1 MCDLRFDVSLHPLP
15 GGAISGPPLV
25 DPRGTW
31 PTIVPPTDAAGMT
44 MTSDFDAA
52 LERLGALERAFVEP
66 DGSFVWVGP
75 GGRNAGRSTATRTS
89 ATVMSSSW
97 RRKEAAPRTF
107 STSFSQFGAGR
118 GRPWPCS
125 WCAPEC
131 LSMSRPSAV
140 TPRRM
145 VCPVEGPIPVTL
157 AGGRSGGA
165 DSAGGKAPGGGR
177 LFRRRTDSARCL
189 AGLPIR
195 RMGRKPRWIVR
206 HLGRSLW
213 AWK

>member
-75 GGRNAGRSTATRTS
+75 GSAVGGGVVEAGSKA
-89 ATVMSSSW
+89 
-97 RRKEAAPRTF
+97 F
-107 STSFSQFGAGR
+107 SGAGM
-118 GRPWPCS
+118 
-125 WCAPEC
+125 A
-131 LSMSRPSAV
+131 
-140 TPRRM
+140 
-145 VCPVEGPIPVTL
+145 L
-157 AGGRSGGA
+157 AS
-165 DSAGGKAPGGGR
+165 
-177 LFRRRTDSARCL
+177 
-189 AGLPIR
+189 
-195 RMGRKPRWIVR
+195 RKPVS
-206 HLGRSLW
+206 G
-213 AWK
+213 